1 MRNRQVGTAWQR
13 YLYPGSRASH
23 WIRLGVRVGVT
34 FFVLTIAILTYAVL
48 S

>member
-1 MRNRQVGTAWQR
+1 MRYRQAGMAWQR

-23 WIRLGVRVGVT
+23 WLWIGVRVGVA
-34 FFVLTIAILTYAVL
+34 FFVLTIVVMTFAVL